1 MESNTYSIQPGGLAR
16 ITAAVEDLATQA
28 LDTLPDSEAAARV
41 LALRRLLDRLEGQW
55 LGDLAALDSR
65 GAAGADQGIPAAST
79 ASWLRNRLRLGATAA
94 SNAVHT
100 ARALFRGPLT
110 TTAQALCHGDISAA
124 HAAALATAP
133 TTSPPRWPP
142 RPSRCWWRRP
152 DTWTYPGCDASS
164 ATCTTPPTPTAP
176 TAQAQRRH
184 ERRGFWWAT
193 TIEGMVRGRLG
204 RSISTTHSPWSAR
217 KLASPAP

>member
-1 MESNTYSIQPGGLAR
+1 MNSNKCSDRLPEGLQAL
-16 ITAAVEDLATQA
+16 AADVDDLAAQDLA
-28 LDTLPDSEAAARV
+28 GLPDGVRAERV
-41 LALRRLLDRLEGQW
+41 LALRRLVDRLEGQW
-55 LGDLAALDSR
+55 LGDR
-65 GAAGADQGIPAAST
+65 AGVDACGAAST
-79 ASWLRNRLRLGATAA
+79 ASWLRARLRLGAAA
-94 SNAVHT
+94 SSGART
-100 ARALFRGPLT
+100 ARALFAGPLT
-110 TTAQALCHGDISAA
+110 GTAQALCDGELSAA
-124 HAAALATAP
+124 PAAALAMAP
-133 TTSPPRWPP
+133 TTSPPTSAS

-152 DTWTYPGCDASS
+152 DAWTYPGCGESS
-164 ATCTTPPTPTAP
+164 ATCTTPATPTAP